1 VKEPNRT
8 TANPSAGTAAS
19 VGDRLLATS
28 ARFARSAAAAYSNE
42 EWDVF
47 YLHLATA
54 VEQLVKA
61 VLARAHP
68 SFIADVRPNSRDG
81 FDSLLHLCGYGNRA
95 RTPDFV
101 AAVRTITASEALERV
116 GLLVDGYQPP
126 SALVGLLLRARNGI
140 VHVGHQERAEGD
152 AILGD
157 VARYLGPLLS
167 SQGLDPRDYWGDSA
181 TMVAVHAKR
190 RLDANEARYRRR
202 LQAAKD
208 QYARLVSRMDEHGL
222 AAYRA
227 AVAPAL
233 PAEPYDSTLAECPAC
248 GETGLITGFPDVDWE
263 ADWDYG
269 DGEAYVAGA
278 YVSRIHLTADAF
290 RCRVCGL
297 DLGLDDLG
305 FAGLA
310 RITLSDD
317 DCDLSGAT
325 AYFGGQVADQ
335 SWGDY

>member
-208 QYARLVSRMDEHGL
+208 QYARLVSRTDEHGL

-227 AVAPAL
+227 AVAPGF
-233 PAEPYDSTLAECPAC
+233 PAEPYDSALADCPAC
-248 GETGLITGFPDVDWE
+248 GETGLITGSPDVDWE
-263 ADWDYG
+263 ADWDYA

-278 YVSRIHLTADAF
+278 YVSRIHLTADGF

-310 RITLSDD
+310 HITLTDD

-325 AYFGGQVADQ
+325 AYFGGQVAEE
-335 SWGDY
+335 SWADY